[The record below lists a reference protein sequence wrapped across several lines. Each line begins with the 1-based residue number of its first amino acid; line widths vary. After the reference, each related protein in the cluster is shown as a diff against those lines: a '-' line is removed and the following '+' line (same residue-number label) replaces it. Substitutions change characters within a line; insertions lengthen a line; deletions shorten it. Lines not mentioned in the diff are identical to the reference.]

1 MRNDIRYALRTLA
14 RSPLFSAVAILS
26 LALGIGANTSIFS
39 LLDQV
44 LYRSLPVRDPRS
56 LVVFHVDDHSSGSS
70 MSDNQQ
76 SVFSYPMYRDLR
88 TSAAFNGVV
97 ARAGAPVSVSW
108 NGQTERARSE
118 IVSGNL
124 FEVLGVSAAIGRAIE
139 PEDDGAPGAHPV
151 VMLSHD
157 YWVRRFASDPGVLN
171 QKVAIN
177 GHPMVVIGIAPE
189 GFRGVLSGENPDVLA
204 PIAMKRELTPTWD
217 GLADR
222 QVRWLNILARLKPGV
237 SPLRAQA
244 AMGTLYRPALESE
257 VKQFPPRSKHAAQII
272 LNQKLELQSAAQ
284 GINQLR
290 QAWEKPLAAL
300 MALVGLVLLIAC
312 ANVANLLLAR
322 ATSRRREMAIR
333 LALGA
338 GRGSLVRQL
347 LIESLVIA
355 LAGGLLGLLVSVWTT
370 SALLH
375 VLPADATGGWIAATI
390 DGRLLLFTMALS
402 VLTGLVF
409 GLAPALQ
416 ASRAEVAST
425 LREQRAGLATGSS
438 ARFRRALVVGQ
449 LALSLL
455 LLVGAGLFARSLI
468 NLLHV
473 DPGFRTARLL
483 QFSIDPRLNGYSSE
497 RGYALYHDLQERLA
511 RLPGVVAVGAANP
524 GPLSSSNR
532 GSNVTVEGY
541 QAREDENMD
550 VSRHSV
556 SPEYFH
562 ALGIPVVRGREVAER
577 DLHSPDKVVV
587 VNEAFVKR
595 FFGVRNPLGRRMMF
609 GASDTKLPDR
619 EIVGVV
625 HDFVHNS
632 LREAATPAVFVPYTN
647 EDTLDRMWFYVR
659 GERDTGEIGG
669 QVRRLVQQMDASL
682 PVFGMQPLELQV
694 ENSVLIDRL
703 IAILSCAFGALA
715 TLLAAIGLYG
725 VVAYTV
731 ARRTA
736 EIGIRVAL
744 GAVPRDV
751 LWLVMRDVGMLVVF
765 GLAIGLPAALAL
777 GRLVESQLFG
787 LKARDPA
794 IFAGASLALVL
805 VAVLSGLIP
814 SSRAAHI
821 DPIDALR
828 HE

>member
-1 MRNDIRYALRTLA
+1 
-14 RSPLFSAVAILS
+14 
-26 LALGIGANTSIFS
+26 
-39 LLDQV
+39 
-44 LYRSLPVRDPRS
+44 
-56 LVVFHVDDHSSGSS
+56 
-70 MSDNQQ
+70 
-76 SVFSYPMYRDLR
+76 
-88 TSAAFNGVV
+88 
-97 ARAGAPVSVSW
+97 
-108 NGQTERARSE
+108 
-118 IVSGNL
+118 
-124 FEVLGVSAAIGRAIE
+124 VLGVSAAIGRAIE

-682 PVFGMQPLELQV
+682 PVFGMQPLEIQV

-765 GLAIGLPAALAL
+765 GLAIGLRETRSGRLRHPRPVFRLCPRHRLEAPQTHLLQRRLPHVRAVRPRLDHQPGVHRGQSWRGGTRRHGRFGRQVRHHDRAFLLARRHPRHAVHGHFHDALLLRQQGAL
-777 GRLVESQLFG
+777 G
-787 LKARDPA
+787 AR
-794 IFAGASLALVL
+794 
-805 VAVLSGLIP
+805 IP
-814 SSRAAHI
+814 E
-821 DPIDALR
+821 DALR
-828 HE
+828 RKDPRLQRLLLRGHDHLLLGHLHVCPGAAAATGAGMEFRRFRAGFGGHRAGVYFPRRPHQRHI